1 MKKRLTSY
9 LRIYFTAI
17 IILLSLVVVV
27 WLCGCVVVR
36 SRGRAGVWCGFCG
49 CHFSFFSF
57 RFLHIGTYR
66 LPPLSIAV
74 LSAGLPPPPPTP
86 GLILVGD
93 PSSIVLQN
101 APVFHFSFFIPLFHL
116 PVFSLFIFLFRYFFL
131 PFVASQLHG
140 AVLMN

>member
-1 MKKRLTSY
+1 MKKRLISY

-36 SRGRAGVWCGFCG
+36 SCGRAGVWCGFCG

-66 LPPLSIAV
+66 LPPSV
-74 LSAGLPPPPPTP
+74 CGQDY
-86 GLILVGD
+86 GHVGN
-93 PSSIVLQN
+93 PNLGR
-101 APVFHFSFFIPLFHL
+101 HHL
-116 PVFSLFIFLFRYFFL
+116 FL
-131 PFVASQLHG
+131 PAPPLPSPDRGTPPEKDAARNGGEATTARRNIDQRICVCIQGNLSEKKLTRG
-140 AVLMN
+140 